1 MTPRFAISLGSDA
14 LGLLLRGADGWAELA
29 ALSLDDPDLRGALA
43 RMRRAAVDAGA
54 PEDGSVPVI
63 AILPRDVVR
72 LVDGRVAPRLR
83 PVAHEA
89 LRAEIRTL
97 ADGMTPYPIDALAID
112 WTAGRGQDEVQIALV
127 ARETLEEGRAFLL
140 GHGFDPVAF
149 AALRHPGRYDA
160 TAWFAADGISEV
172 AEFLRA
178 ETTLDQRASAAPETV
193 ALPSA
198 LQEPEIGLPPQEQDE
213 TAETRDEPPV
223 ASPPARGHE
232 PPAPPVRPILAPAR
246 AGRPSTPAAGFR
258 IEALKPFLRHR
269 PALAVVAA
277 LALLAVISIWAL
289 RPEGEATDAIA
300 PSAATSPE
308 SEPPSDETAAAQFDE
323 GAAGARDTGAATQA
337 TSDTVAGSSE
347 PVGAGQDASSLP
359 AEAALATP
367 TAPTTNNPAETRLD
381 PDQPPFPAETAAG
394 EPGAEAPTA
403 AQPDAPVAAPP
414 TEQAE
419 PAGAT
424 DLATATATAAAPAE
438 TMGTI
443 LPAAPVDSAG
453 TTEPTAP
460 AEAVATSPAPPF
472 EGLAAPSTAD
482 APSGAEALT
491 ITAGAA
497 VPLVSTAVL
506 PEGPP
511 RLAADTVPGQVALPP
526 PYGVIYSF
534 DAQGRILPTPEG
546 VLTPEGFLLVAG
558 RPPLPPLPRPATAQ
572 AQDPAETALAAP
584 LANPALAAAATAE
597 QITAPP
603 RPVARPAALLRV
615 PDPLPGSRPAPA
627 RPASILAAAPPAE
640 VAEGVDPTASE
651 EPNAPETAAPEAAA
665 TSTSPPDARIPGP
678 PVPLPRARPAS
689 IAALATAPVEAEAA
703 DAAASALAVAIAYR
717 PSPRPDGLAERA
729 AARSRTTEVATDD
742 TEAAESGEI
751 VESDLPEVRP
761 SAEAAGVV
769 AKKATVARAIDLEE
783 MSLIGVFGTER
794 ARYALVR
801 QPNGRIAR
809 VKVGDRLDG
818 GRVVAI
824 GDTELRYQKSGNTLT
839 LRLPRG

>member
-14 LGLLLRGADGWAELA
+14 LGLLLRGADGWAEVA
-29 ALSLDDPDLRGALA
+29 TLSLDDPDLRGALA
-43 RMRRAAVDAGA
+43 RMRRAAVEAGA

-72 LVDGRVAPRLR
+72 LVDGRLAPRLR

-193 ALPSA
+193 ALPPASP
-198 LQEPEIGLPPQEQDE
+198 EPEIAPHPQEPDE
-213 TAETRDEPPV
+213 TGEKRDERP
-223 ASPPARGHE
+223 ATSPPARGQE
-232 PPAPPVRPILAPAR
+232 TSAPPMRPILAPAR
-246 AGRPSTPAAGFR
+246 AGRPSKPAAALR

-269 PALAVVAA
+269 PALAAIAA
-277 LALLAVISIWAL
+277 LAILAVISIWAL
-289 RPEGEATDAIA
+289 RPEGEATDGAA
-300 PSAATSPE
+300 PSTATSPA
-308 SEPPSDETAAAQFDE
+308 SEPPSGETAAAQLDV
-323 GAAGARDTGAATQA
+323 GAAGARDTEAATQA
-337 TSDTVAGSSE
+337 TPDTGAGSSE

-359 AEAALATP
+359 AEAAPA
-367 TAPTTNNPAETRLD
+367 APTSPTTTNPAETRLD
-381 PDQPPFPAETAAG
+381 PDQPPLPAETAAG
-394 EPGAEAPTA
+394 EPGQEAPTA
-403 AQPDAPVAAPP
+403 AQPDAPVAAIP
-414 TEQAE
+414 TAQAE
-419 PAGAT
+419 PAGAA
-424 DLATATATAAAPAE
+424 DLPTATATTAAPAE
-438 TMGTI
+438 
-443 LPAAPVDSAG
+443 AA
-453 TTEPTAP
+453 
-460 AEAVATSPAPPF
+460 ATSPAPPF
-472 EGLAAPSTAD
+472 EGLATPSTAD
-482 APSGAEALT
+482 APSGAGALT

-497 VPLVSTAVL
+497 DPLVATAML

-511 RLAADTVPGQVALPP
+511 RLAADTVPGQVGLPP
-526 PYGVIYSF
+526 PYGVVYSF

-572 AQDPAETALAAP
+572 AQGPAETALAAP
-584 LANPALAAAATAE
+584 LANPALAAAAAAE
-597 QITAPP
+597 QIAAPP

-615 PDPLPGSRPAPA
+615 PDPLPGSRPAPT
-627 RPASILAAAPPAE
+627 RPTSILPEAPPAE
-640 VAEGVDPTASE
+640 IAGGVDPTTAEGSI
-651 EPNAPETAAPEAAA
+651 APETAAPEAAA

-689 IAALATAPVEAEAA
+689 IAALATAPVEAEAP
-703 DAAASALAVAIAYR
+703 DAGTSALAVAIAYR
-717 PSPRPDGLAERA
+717 PTPRPDGLAERA
-729 AARSRTTEVATDD
+729 AARSRTSEVASDD
-742 TEAAESGEI
+742 AEAAESGEI